1 MLYILL
7 SVICVDDCSYK
18 KILRRPSKGL
28 YFQQFKKVI
37 ILLLWLVVLYDMGM
51 CKVGDRFEI

>member
-18 KILRRPSKGL
+18 KILRRPLKGL

-37 ILLLWLVVLYDMGM
+37 LFFFDYFNHLDDM
-51 CKVGDRFEI
+51 